1 VRRYEGVDTYKFIDP
16 LLNDGGRTLSLI
28 TPFISTY
35 YSRKLL
41 AVAGRKR
48 VRLITSGS
56 DINKKAL
63 GMIHAGR
70 RGVYLRVLLYL
81 FALSALLFYFNLI
94 LFAVGVSA
102 AFAAVLAL
110 MILTLTG
117 RKAVEVRVVRHLF
130 IHEKAYISE
139 TMAITGSANL
149 TYSGTHKN
157 LEHIDVIDDAQ
168 EIKRLSEHFEK
179 LWSMEGA

>member
-1 VRRYEGVDTYKFIDP
+1 MKRYEGVDTYKFIDP
-16 LLNDGGRTLSLI
+16 LLNDRGRTLSLI

-56 DINKKAL
+56 EINRKAL
-63 GMIHAGR
+63 GMIHSGR
-70 RGVYLRVLLYL
+70 RGTYLRVLLYL
-81 FALSALLFYFNLI
+81 LALTVLLFYFNLI

-102 AFAAVLAL
+102 AFVAVLAL
-110 MILTLTG
+110 LILNLTG
-117 RKAVEVRVVRHLF
+117 RKAIEVKVVRHVF

-139 TMAITGSANL
+139 NMAITGSANL
-149 TYSGTHKN
+149 TYSGTHNN

-179 LWSMEGA
+179 LWSMDGA